1 MVREIG
7 VTLLRFWVIRHGVIP
22 ASGAGTS
29 RRPCIAAI
37 SWYIWPFT
45 GALAAVGPWIMAL
58 ALVVT
63 VVTGVD
69 YVLRALRV
77 RRGQVNVPEL
87 LRALG
92 ERGQTLAVAESLTGG
107 LLAASIV
114 DVAGA
119 SAVFRG
125 GLVVYATDLKATLAG
140 VPAPLLAR
148 HGPVHPL
155 VAAALAAGARQRCA
169 ADWGLATTGVA
180 GPDPQDGIEPGTV
193 YVAVDGPTSRV
204 QRLDL
209 TGDRAA
215 IRAATVAAALTL
227 LASAL

>member
-1 MVREIG
+1 
-7 VTLLRFWVIRHGVIP
+7 
-22 ASGAGTS
+22 
-29 RRPCIAAI
+29 
-37 SWYIWPFT
+37 
-45 GALAAVGPWIMAL
+45 
-58 ALVVT
+58 
-63 VVTGVD
+63 
-69 YVLRALRV
+69 
-77 RRGQVNVPEL
+77 VNVPEL

-125 GLVVYATDLKATLAG
+125 GFVVYATDLKATLAG
-140 VPAPLLAR
+140 VPSSLLAA

-155 VAAALAAGARQRCA
+155 VAAALAAGARQRCG

-180 GPDPQDGIEPGTV
+180 GPDPQNGIEPGTV

-209 TGDRAA
+209 TGNRAA
-215 IRAATVAAALTL
+215 IRAATVAAALAL